1 MGSRFLQKKEL
12 TEPSEDREH
21 KDILKDLRTRISR
34 ISLKREASEDKVH
47 ENALKY
53 HKTGISR
60 INLKITNLDSI
71 VSKFRKKDLQS
82 SGSEM
87 EEVHQNLLTYTPPEG
102 WVEVERYWTDKPY
115 SFVSILE
122 NPDERRNAYRIIE
135 PTLTNFEFVLLEDAL
150 AAYEQ
155 NPADVSALATAFD
168 TYAEFYRNHMILEER
183 EILPLLR
190 KHFTAEDWAEIDAEL
205 TADGNNL
212 GTAPGDE
219 FAAIFSKLVAA
230 APAPIGLGQGPYQD

>member
-1 MGSRFLQKKEL
+1 MRALQVLADEHQSLAAILHAVRFMLKEIGAGHLQPDLKLLRAMVSYLDAYPEQRHHPKEDRLLFGRLQARTDEGKEL
-12 TEPSEDREH
+12 LDKLFRQHAGTAE
-21 KDILKDLRTRISR
+21 RI
-34 ISLKREASEDKVH
+34 
-47 ENALKY
+47 
-53 HKTGISR
+53 
-60 INLKITNLDSI
+60 
-71 VSKFRKKDLQS
+71 Q
-82 SGSEM
+82 
-87 EEVHQNLLTYTPPEG
+87 
-102 WVEVERYWTDKPY
+102 
-115 SFVSILE
+115 
-122 NPDERRNAYRIIE
+122 
-135 PTLTNFEFVLLEDAL
+135 LLESAL

-155 NPADVSALATAFD
+155 NPADVSALAAAFD
-168 TYAEFYRNHMILEER
+168 IYAEFYRNHMILEER

>member
-1 MGSRFLQKKEL
+1 MRALQVLADEHQSLAAILHAVRFMLKEIGAGRL
-12 TEPSEDREH
+12 APDIKLLRGMVDYLEVYPEQQHHPKEDR
-21 KDILKDLRTRISR
+21 LLFGRLAARTDDGRELLDKLFRQHAGTAERI
-34 ISLKREASEDKVH
+34 A
-47 ENALKY
+47 
-53 HKTGISR
+53 
-60 INLKITNLDSI
+60 
-71 VSKFRKKDLQS
+71 
-82 SGSEM
+82 
-87 EEVHQNLLTYTPPEG
+87 
-102 WVEVERYWTDKPY
+102 
-115 SFVSILE
+115 
-122 NPDERRNAYRIIE
+122 
-135 PTLTNFEFVLLEDAL
+135 LLEKALDAF
-150 AAYEQ
+150 EQ
-155 NPADVSALATAFD
+155 NPADVTGLSAAFD

>member
-1 MGSRFLQKKEL
+1 MRALQVLADEHQSLAAILHAVRFMLKEIGAGHLQPDLKLLRAMVNYLDAYPEQRHHPK
-12 TEPSEDREH
+12 EDRLLFGRLQARTDEG
-21 KDILKDLRTRISR
+21 KDLLDKLFRQHAGTAERI
-34 ISLKREASEDKVH
+34 
-47 ENALKY
+47 
-53 HKTGISR
+53 
-60 INLKITNLDSI
+60 
-71 VSKFRKKDLQS
+71 Q
-82 SGSEM
+82 
-87 EEVHQNLLTYTPPEG
+87 
-102 WVEVERYWTDKPY
+102 
-115 SFVSILE
+115 
-122 NPDERRNAYRIIE
+122 
-135 PTLTNFEFVLLEDAL
+135 LLESAL
-150 AAYEQ
+150 DAYEK
-155 NPADVSALATAFD
+155 NPADVSALAAAFD